1 MSDPMSD
8 TGPSITYVGGPTV
21 LIEVGGMRLLTD
33 PTFDDAGGTYV
44 RASTLH
50 KLAGPAI
57 APSALG
63 SVDAALLSHHQ
74 HADNLDAA
82 GEAVLKKATRVVTT
96 VEGAAALGGNA
107 FGLAPWQSAELEGPH
122 GRTLRVTATP
132 ARHGPPERASLAVI
146 GFVLDASGGIYI
158 SGDTVLYEGVREV
171 MERMHPR
178 IAVLHLGAARVE
190 TAGPSS
196 LTEPLTMTAE
206 EALEFARLAPDAR
219 IVPIHYEGWAHFT
232 EGREVIERTFAAA
245 GLSERLVWLRA
256 GEPVVI

>member
-1 MSDPMSD
+1 MSDP
-8 TGPSITYVGGPTV
+8 GLSITYIGGPTV
-21 LIEVGGMRLLTD
+21 LIELGGMRLLTD

-44 RASTLH
+44 RASTLR
-50 KLAGPAI
+50 KLAGPSIGA
-57 APSALG
+57 SALG
-63 SVDAALLSHHQ
+63 RVDAVLLSHHQ
-74 HADNLDAA
+74 HADNLDTA

-122 GRTLRVTATP
+122 GRTLRVTVTP

-146 GFVLDASGGIYI
+146 GFVLNAAGGIYI

-171 MERMHPR
+171 MERVHPR

-190 TAGPSS
+190 QAGPNP

-206 EALEFARLAPDAR
+206 GAVEFAQLAPDAR

-232 EGREVIERTFAAA
+232 EGREMIERTFAGA
-245 GLSERLVWLRA
+245 GLSERLIWLRA
-256 GEPVVI
+256 GEPVVIE